1 MGNRRREGKKMK
13 VLLGASMYL
22 LDIPVILWLYYRC
35 LEKENGIWRR
45 GKYPLLILH
54 GAAGLFGCLNYLG
67 IGPEGFFYACWILT
81 LLLAEGFAFLAGI
94 LWGEKGMQALG
105 KSLIFIAFFR
115 GLVLGGTALTEK
127 IVMGRLQRLPIN
139 QDYLPVLGA
148 AVLLTVLVFL
158 LEAWILSW
166 NLYEKLPKVIRK
178 VLSFLLAL
186 GLTGLGLFLLDQS
199 EWDGFLLAAAVC
211 YFLGGGLVLLNAQ
224 QRRIRGETYYF
235 RQQKRVLEDYSLA
248 LERQNL
254 MIRQLSQD
262 VDNHLSVMKRLALTG
277 REKEMD
283 EAAWRL
289 RQEYGKLA
297 FVEYSSNRAVNA
309 LLQRKL
315 ELCRARKIRVQVDLA
330 QFDSGFVENTDWL
343 GIFIILFDNAVDA
356 CLDMEPGRHRFIR
369 LKAKCA
375 YGFEVIVFQNSR
387 QPGRRSRKGRKNTK
401 SSSGAGEGLYMLE
414 KIVKKYG
421 GNVICQEG
429 TDTFQTTISIQVKER
444 QKL

>member
-1 MGNRRREGKKMK
+1 MK

-22 LDIPVILWLYYRC
+22 LDIPVVLWLYYRC

-81 LLLAEGFAFLAGI
+81 LLLAEEFAFLVGI
-94 LWGEKGMQALG
+94 LWGEKGMQAIG
-105 KSLIFIAFFR
+105 KSFIFILLFR
-115 GLVLGGTALTEK
+115 GLVLGGTAFLEK
-127 IVMGRLQRLPIN
+127 VFMGRLRRLPIN

-166 NLYEKLPKVIRK
+166 NLYEKLPKLLRK
-178 VLSFLLAL
+178 GLSFLLAL

-199 EWDGFLLAAAVC
+199 EWDGFLLAAAAC
-211 YFLGGGLVLLNAQ
+211 YFSGGGLVLLNAQ
-224 QRRIRGETYYF
+224 QRRIRGERYYF

-262 VDNHLSVMKRLALTG
+262 VNTHLSVMKRLALTG

-289 RQEYGKLA
+289 QQEYGKLA

-343 GIFIILFDNAVDA
+343 GIFITLFDNAVDA

-369 LKAKCA
+369 VKAKCA

-387 QPGRRSRKGRKNTK
+387 QPGRRSKNGRKTTK
-401 SSSGAGEGLYMLE
+401 GSAYEYGEGLYMLE
-414 KIVKKYG
+414 KIVEKYG

-429 TDTFQTTISIQVKER
+429 ADTFQTTISLQIKER